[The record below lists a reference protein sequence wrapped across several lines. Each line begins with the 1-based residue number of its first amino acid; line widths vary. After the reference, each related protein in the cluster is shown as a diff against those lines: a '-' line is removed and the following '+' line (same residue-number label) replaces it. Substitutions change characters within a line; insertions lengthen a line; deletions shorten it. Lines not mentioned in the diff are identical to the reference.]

1 MSSMLLKSAREYS
14 SVVAVVGKGH
24 VSGIKKNW
32 QQPIQVSFF
41 SKQKTNPK
49 LHVIYTTSCRNM
61 KCITGFMVSFRLMS
75 ISYKK

>member
-41 SKQKTNPK
+41 FQTKKPLICMSYI
-49 LHVIYTTSCRNM
+49 LHHLGIGNGSLV
-61 KCITGFMVSFRLMS
+61 L
-75 ISYKK
+75 

>member
-41 SKQKTNPK
+41 FSNKKNPN
-49 LHVIYTTSCRNM
+49 LHVIYITSFRNR
-61 KCITGFMVSFRLMS
+61 KWITGFIAVLQVNV
-75 ISYKK
+75 

>member
-41 SKQKTNPK
+41 FKQKKP
-49 LHVIYTTSCRNM
+49 
-61 KCITGFMVSFRLMS
+61 
-75 ISYKK
+75 